1 MWTQH
6 LYNKHFDWLTRQG
19 NDWSL
24 DLLTYVDKNFSLRW
38 SNMARKVVRSL
49 SWHHDPPYPKE
60 GGVKKLTK
68 KIFFLKWSNMA
79 RKLVRSLLWHHGPLA
94 PSPRGGT
101 YYIGVVKKNY
111 EKLDEKIHSYMVW
124 NDEKLV
130 SSLFFTPLTPPI
142 VSGINNMGCFIQAST
157 TWLLFCSNVNNMAA
171 KTEKK
176 LARQG
181 CVTFGEVAR
190 IFARQGYISQVSQQ
204 ALPD

>member
-1 MWTQH
+1 MKKSI
-6 LYNKHFDWLTRQG
+6 LI
-19 NDWSL
+19 WSEMM
-24 DLLTYVDKNFSLRW
+24 KNW
-38 SNMARKVVRSL
+38 SAR
-49 SWHHDPPYPKE
+49 
-60 GGVKKLTK
+60 
-68 KIFFLKWSNMA
+68 F
-79 RKLVRSLLWHHGPLA
+79 
-94 PSPRGGT
+94 
-101 YYIGVVKKNY
+101 
-111 EKLDEKIHSYMVW
+111 
-124 NDEKLV
+124 
-130 SSLFFTPLTPPI
+130 FFTPLTPPI